1 MASKFASNKRAIG
14 YCDICGW
21 QYKLRELRNLVV
33 KNIDTNIKACPECWN
48 PDQPQLKLG
57 EFPVEDPQA
66 IRNPRPDRSLGEA
79 GDYSSRDI
87 QWGWSPVGGGN
98 DPFNLTPNNLVASGL
113 LGTVTVT
120 T

>member
-1 MASKFASNKRAIG
+1 MGTRFASDKRAIA
-14 YCDICGW
+14 YCDVCGF
-21 QYKLRELRNLVV
+21 QYKLRTLRDLIV
-33 KNIDTNIKACPECWN
+33 KGKNTNIKACQECWN
-48 PDQPQLKLG
+48 GDHPQLRLG
-57 EFPVEDPQA
+57 EFPVDDPQA

>member
-1 MASKFASNKRAIG
+1 MGNRFASDRIAIAL
-14 YCDICGW
+14 CDVCGF
-21 QYKLRELRNLVV
+21 QYKLKQLKDLVV
-33 KNIDTNIKACPECWN
+33 KGRNTDIKACPECWN

-79 GDYSSRDI
+79 GDYSSRNI
-87 QWGWSPVGGGN
+87 QWGWYPVGGGD